1 MDKFFANLGGGD
13 KKKSTNK
20 SNGKKDG
27 GWSGGSGSLDD
38 IKKKNASSGTGASR
52 IGGGGGGYKKTVA
65 KKPPGAGGGSG
76 KNIFENAGAGINDAL
91 GKIDLFKQNN
101 TAKNSRGG
109 GQSLGGSKP
118 GVVLS
123 VSLDQPGSLG
133 MEVSW
138 HNYILYI
145 QYVCIIFN
153 TIVCYRNLQC
163 VAK

>member
-13 KKKSTNK
+13 KKKSTNNNNK

-38 IKKKNASSGTGASR
+38 IKKKNASSTGASR
-52 IGGGGGGYKKTVA
+52 IGGGGGGGGYKKTVA

-133 MEVSW
+133 MEVSC
-138 HNYILYI
+138 HTMKCLIHVCMHIILYI
-145 QYVCIIFN
+145 YIYI
-153 TIVCYRNLQC
+153 
-163 VAK
+163 

>member
-13 KKKSTNK
+13 KKKSTNNK
-20 SNGKKDG
+20 NNKTNGKKDG

-38 IKKKNASSGTGASR
+38 IKKKNASSSTGASR
-52 IGGGGGGYKKTVA
+52 IGGGGGGGYKKTVA
-65 KKPPGAGGGSG
+65 KKPPGAGGSG

-133 MEVSW
+133 MEVSC
-138 HNYILYI
+138 HIMKCLIHVCMHIILYI
-145 QYVCIIFN
+145 YI
-153 TIVCYRNLQC
+153 
-163 VAK
+163 